1 MIQSSLYRALNKG
14 FDYQILACK
23 DFKESELA
31 KEVISYFKP
40 NTKAILFPEFRA
52 KKNDDL
58 RSFFEEFLQLLGG
71 LREFY
76 QALENKQEAIII
88 APISALLHPL
98 PKKELL
104 ESFKITLLEKY
115 NLKDLKDK
123 LFYYGYEI
131 LDLVEVEGEASF
143 RGDIVDIYAPNSK
156 AYRLSFFDTEC
167 ESIKEFDPTTQMSL
181 KEDLLEIEIPPT
193 LFSLDEPSYKDLK
206 TKVEQSPLNSFSKD
220 LTSFGLWF
228 LGEKANDLLHA
239 YKSVIS
245 PKALEEIQELA
256 SLNEL
261 DCERFKSL
269 KVLENAQGYEDL
281 EIHAHALEGFIALH
295 SNHKITLLAPNKTI
309 LDNVLGTIKKS
320 NMDNVL
326 GTIEKSNMECVIAP
340 FVLNFKTPDGIFI
353 SLNSFERKKKR
364 QKSKLALN
372 ELNPGEW
379 VVHDDY
385 GVGVFSQLV
394 QHSVLGSKRDFL
406 EIAYLGEDK
415 LLLPVENLHLIARY
429 VAQSDS
435 VPVKDRLGK
444 GSFLK
449 LKAKVRTKLLEI
461 AGKIIELAAERNL
474 ILGKKMDTH
483 LAELEVFKS
492 HAGFEYTSD
501 QEKAIAE
508 ISKDLSSKRVMDRLL
523 SGDVGFGK
531 TEVAMHAIF
540 CAFLNG
546 FQSVLVVPTTLL
558 AHQHFETLRARFENF
573 GVKVARLDRYASE
586 KNKLLKAVELGLI
599 DVLVGTHAI
608 LGAKFKNLGLVVVD
622 EEHKFGVKQKEALK
636 ELSKSVHFLSMSATP
651 IPRTLNMALSQIK
664 SISSLKT
671 PPTDRKPSRTFLKEK
686 NDELLK
692 EIIYRELRRNGQI
705 FYIHNHI
712 ASISKV
718 KTKLENLIP
727 KLKIAIL
734 HSQINANKSEEIMLE
749 FAKGNYQVLLCT
761 SIVESGIHLPNANTI
776 IIDNAQNFGLADLHQ
791 LRGRV
796 GRGKKEG
803 FCYFLIEDQKS
814 LNEQALKRL
823 LALEK
828 NSYLGSGE
836 SIAYHDLE
844 IRGGGNLLGQDQSG
858 HIKNIGY
865 ALYTR
870 MLEDAIYELS
880 GGKKRLEKS
889 VEIQLGVSAFLNPEL
904 IASDSLRLDLYRRL
918 SLCENVDEVGQIH
931 EEIED
936 RFGKIDDLSAQFL
949 QIITLKILANQLG
962 ILKLSNFN
970 QNITLTYSDEK
981 KESLKAPSKDDN
993 DILETLLKHLRAQIS
1008 LKQR

>member
-58 RSFFEEFLQLLGG
+58 RSFFEEFLQLLGA

-76 QALENKQEAIII
+76 QALENKQEVIII

-104 ESFKITLLEKY
+104 ESFKITLLGKY

-167 ESIKEFDPTTQMSL
+167 ESIKELDPTTQMSL

-193 LFSLDEPSYKDLK
+193 LFSLDESSYKDLK

-228 LGEKANDLLHA
+228 LGEKAQDLLSV

-261 DCERFKSL
+261 DCERFKFL

-309 LDNVLGTIKKS
+309 LDNVLGTI
-320 NMDNVL
+320 
-326 GTIEKSNMECVIAP
+326 EKSSMECVIAP

-435 VPVKDRLGK
+435 VPAKDRLGK

-474 ILGKKMDTH
+474 ILGKKMDVH

-508 ISKDLSSKRVMDRLL
+508 ISRDLSSKRVMDRLL

-546 FQSVLVVPTTLL
+546 FQSALVVPTTLL

-586 KNKLLKAVELGLI
+586 KNKLLKAVELGLV

-664 SISSLKT
+664 GISSLKT

-734 HSQINANKSEEIMLE
+734 HSQINANESEEIMLE

-936 RFGKIDDLSAQFL
+936 RFGKMDDLSAQFL

-970 QNITLTYSDEK
+970 QNITLTYNNEH

-1008 LKQR
+1008 LKRR

>member
-1 MIQSSLYRALNKG
+1 MIQSSLYGALNKG

-40 NTKAILFPEFRA
+40 NIKAILFPEFRA

-156 AYRLSFFDTEC
+156 AYRLSFFDMEC

-256 SLNEL
+256 SLNEV
-261 DCERFKSL
+261 DGERFKSL

-295 SNHKITLLAPNKTI
+295 SNRKITLLAPNKTI
-309 LDNVLGTIKKS
+309 LDNAISVL
-320 NMDNVL
+320 
-326 GTIEKSNMECVIAP
+326 EKSHIECVIAP

-372 ELNPGEW
+372 ELNAGEW

-435 VPVKDRLGK
+435 VPTKDRLGK

-449 LKAKVRTKLLEI
+449 LKAKVKNKLLEI

-483 LAELEVFKS
+483 LAELEIFKS

-546 FQSVLVVPTTLL
+546 FQSALVVPTTLL
-558 AHQHFETLRARFENF
+558 AHQHFETLRVRFENF

-636 ELSKSVHFLSMSATP
+636 KLSKSVHFLSMSATP

-664 SISSLKT
+664 GISSLKI

-692 EIIYRELRRNGQI
+692 EIIHRELRRNGQI

-718 KTKLENLIP
+718 KTKLEDLIP

-734 HSQINANKSEEIMLE
+734 HSQISAHESEETMLE

-889 VEIQLGVSAFLNPEL
+889 VEIQLSVSAFLNPEL
-904 IASDSLRLDLYRRL
+904 IGSDSLRLDLYRRL
-918 SLCENVDEVGQIH
+918 SLCENTDEVGQIH

-962 ILKLSNFN
+962 IIKLSNFS
-970 QNITLTYSDEK
+970 QNITITYSDEK

-1008 LKQR
+1008 LKRH

>member
-31 KEVISYFKP
+31 KEVISYFRP

-76 QALENKQEAIII
+76 QALENNQEVIII

-115 NLKDLKDK
+115 SLKDLKDK

-228 LGEKANDLLHA
+228 LGEKAQDLLSV

-245 PKALEEIQELA
+245 PRALEEIQELA

-261 DCERFKSL
+261 DYERFKFL

-295 SNHKITLLAPNKTI
+295 SNRKIMLLAPNKTI
-309 LDNVLGTIKKS
+309 LDNVLGA
-320 NMDNVL
+320 
-326 GTIEKSNMECVIAP
+326 IEKSSMECVIAP

-435 VPVKDRLGK
+435 VPAKDRLGK

-461 AGKIIELAAERNL
+461 ASKIIELAAERNL
-474 ILGKKMDTH
+474 ILGKKMDVH

-508 ISKDLSSKRVMDRLL
+508 ISRDLSSHRVMDRLL

-546 FQSVLVVPTTLL
+546 FQSALVVPTTLL

-586 KNKLLKAVELGLI
+586 KNKLLKAVGLGLI

-664 SISSLKT
+664 GISSLKT

-718 KTKLENLIP
+718 KTKLEDLIP

-734 HSQINANKSEEIMLE
+734 HSQINANESEEIMLE

-962 ILKLSNFN
+962 IIKLSNFN
-970 QNITLTYSDEK
+970 QNITITYSDEK

-1008 LKQR
+1008 LKRR

>member
-23 DFKESELA
+23 DFKESKLA
-31 KEVISYFKP
+31 KEVINYFKP
-40 NTKAILFPEFRA
+40 NTKAVLFPEFRA

-76 QALENKQEAIII
+76 QALENKQEVIII
-88 APISALLHPL
+88 APISTLLHPL

-143 RGDIVDIYAPNSK
+143 RGDIVDIYIPNSK

-167 ESIKEFDPTTQMSL
+167 ESIKELDPTTQMSL

-261 DCERFKSL
+261 DCERFKFL

-309 LDNVLGTIKKS
+309 LDNVLGTI
-320 NMDNVL
+320 
-326 GTIEKSNMECVIAP
+326 EKSSMECVIAP

-435 VPVKDRLGK
+435 VPIKDRLGK

-449 LKAKVRTKLLEI
+449 LKAKVKTKLLEI

-474 ILGKKMDTH
+474 ILGKKMDVH

-508 ISKDLSSKRVMDRLL
+508 ISRDLSSHRVMDRLL

-546 FQSVLVVPTTLL
+546 FQSALVVPTTLL

-586 KNKLLKAVELGLI
+586 KNKLLKAVELGLV

-664 SISSLKT
+664 GISSLKT

-734 HSQINANKSEEIMLE
+734 HSQINAYESEEIMLE

-836 SIAYHDLE
+836 SVAYHDLE

-962 ILKLSNFN
+962 IIKLSNFN
-970 QNITLTYSDEK
+970 QNITITYSDEK

-1008 LKQR
+1008 LKRR

>member
-23 DFKESELA
+23 DFKESKLA

-40 NTKAILFPEFRA
+40 NIKAVLFPEFRA

-76 QALENKQEAIII
+76 QALENKQETIII

-143 RGDIVDIYAPNSK
+143 RGDIVDIYIPNSK

-167 ESIKEFDPTTQMSL
+167 ESIKELDPTTQMSL

-245 PKALEEIQELA
+245 PRALEEIQELA

-261 DCERFKSL
+261 DYERFKSL

-309 LDNVLGTIKKS
+309 LDNAISVLERS
-320 NMDNVL
+320 N
-326 GTIEKSNMECVIAP
+326 IECVIAP

-353 SLNSFERKKKR
+353 SLNSFKRKKKR

-372 ELNPGEW
+372 ELNAGEW

-435 VPVKDRLGK
+435 VPIKDRLGK

-474 ILGKKMDTH
+474 ILGKKMDVH

-508 ISKDLSSKRVMDRLL
+508 ISRDLSSHRVMDRLL

-546 FQSVLVVPTTLL
+546 FQSALVVPTTLL

-586 KNKLLKAVELGLI
+586 KNKLLKAVELGLV
-599 DVLVGTHAI
+599 DVLIGTHAI

-664 SISSLKT
+664 GISSLKT

-692 EIIYRELRRNGQI
+692 EIIHRELRRNGQI

-712 ASISKV
+712 ASILKV

-734 HSQINANKSEEIMLE
+734 HSQINAYESEEIMLE

-962 ILKLSNFN
+962 IIKLSNFN
-970 QNITLTYSDEK
+970 QNITITYSDEK

-1008 LKQR
+1008 LKRR

>member
-40 NTKAILFPEFRA
+40 NIKAVLFPEFRV

-58 RSFFEEFLQLLGG
+58 RSFFEEFLQLLGA

-76 QALENKQEAIII
+76 QALENKQEVIII

-167 ESIKEFDPTTQMSL
+167 ESIKELDPATQMSL

-269 KVLENAQGYEDL
+269 KVLENPQGYEDL

-295 SNHKITLLAPNKTI
+295 SHHKITLLAPNKTI
-309 LDNVLGTIKKS
+309 LDNAISTLERS
-320 NMDNVL
+320 N
-326 GTIEKSNMECVIAP
+326 IECVIAP

-435 VPVKDRLGK
+435 VPAKDRLGK

-474 ILGKKMDTH
+474 ILGKKMDVH

-664 SISSLKT
+664 GISSLKN

-692 EIIYRELRRNGQI
+692 EIIHRELRRNGQI

-718 KTKLENLIP
+718 KTKLEGLIP

-734 HSQINANKSEEIMLE
+734 HSQINANESEEIMLE

-865 ALYTR
+865 ALYTH

-918 SLCENVDEVGQIH
+918 SLCENTDEVGQIH

-962 ILKLSNFN
+962 IIKLSNFN
-970 QNITLTYSDEK
+970 QNITITYSDEK

-1008 LKQR
+1008 LKRR

>member
-40 NTKAILFPEFRA
+40 NIKAVLFPEFRA

-76 QALENKQEAIII
+76 QALENKQETIII

-143 RGDIVDIYAPNSK
+143 RGDIVDIYVPNSK

-167 ESIKEFDPTTQMSL
+167 ESIKELDPTTQMSL

-206 TKVEQSPLNSFSKD
+206 TKVEQSPFNSFSKD

-228 LGEKANDLLHA
+228 LEEKANDLLHA

-261 DCERFKSL
+261 DCERFKLL
-269 KVLENAQGYEDL
+269 KVLENPQGYEDL

-309 LDNVLGTIKKS
+309 LDNAISAL
-320 NMDNVL
+320 
-326 GTIEKSNMECVIAP
+326 EKSSMECVIAP

-435 VPVKDRLGK
+435 VPIKDRLGK

-474 ILGKKMDTH
+474 ILGKKMDVH

-508 ISKDLSSKRVMDRLL
+508 ISRDLSSKRVMDRLL

-540 CAFLNG
+540 CTFLNG
-546 FQSVLVVPTTLL
+546 FQSALVVPTTLL

-608 LGAKFKNLGLVVVD
+608 LGTKFKNLGLVVVD

-664 SISSLKT
+664 GISSLKT

-692 EIIYRELRRNGQI
+692 EIIHRELRRNGQI

-734 HSQINANKSEEIMLE
+734 HSQINAYESEEIMLE

-962 ILKLSNFN
+962 IIKLSNFN
-970 QNITLTYSDEK
+970 QNITITYGGEK

-1008 LKQR
+1008 LKRH

>member
-40 NTKAILFPEFRA
+40 NIKAVLFPEFRA

-58 RSFFEEFLQLLGG
+58 RSFFEEFLQLLGA

-76 QALENKQEAIII
+76 QALENKQEVIII

-193 LFSLDEPSYKDLK
+193 LFSLDESSYKDLK

-245 PKALEEIQELA
+245 PRALEEIQELA

-261 DCERFKSL
+261 DCERFKFL

-295 SNHKITLLAPNKTI
+295 SHHKITLLAPNKTI
-309 LDNVLGTIKKS
+309 LDNAISAL
-320 NMDNVL
+320 
-326 GTIEKSNMECVIAP
+326 EKSNIECVIAP

-364 QKSKLALN
+364 QKSRLALN

-435 VPVKDRLGK
+435 VPAKDRLGK

-461 AGKIIELAAERNL
+461 ASKIIELAAERNL
-474 ILGKKMDTH
+474 ILGKKMDVH

-523 SGDVGFGK
+523 NGDVGFGK

-546 FQSVLVVPTTLL
+546 FQSALVVPTTLL

-586 KNKLLKAVELGLI
+586 KNKLLKAVELGQVDALI
-599 DVLVGTHAI
+599 GTHAI
-608 LGAKFKNLGLVVVD
+608 LGTKFKNLGLVVVD

-664 SISSLKT
+664 GISSLKT

-718 KTKLENLIP
+718 KTKLEELIP

-734 HSQINANKSEEIMLE
+734 HSQINANESEEIMLE
-749 FAKGNYQVLLCT
+749 FAKGSYQVLLCT

-836 SIAYHDLE
+836 SVAYHDLE

-918 SLCENVDEVGQIH
+918 SLCEDVDEVGQIH

-962 ILKLSNFN
+962 IIKLSNFN
-970 QNITLTYSDEK
+970 QNITITYSDEK

-1008 LKQR
+1008 LKRR

>member
-23 DFKESELA
+23 DFKESKLA

-40 NTKAILFPEFRA
+40 NIKAILFPEFRA

-76 QALENKQEAIII
+76 QALENKQEVIII

-143 RGDIVDIYAPNSK
+143 RGDIVDIYVPNSK

-228 LGEKANDLLHA
+228 LGEKAQDLLSV

-245 PKALEEIQELA
+245 PRALEEIQELA

-261 DCERFKSL
+261 DDERFKFL
-269 KVLENAQGYEDL
+269 KVLENVQGYKDL

-309 LDNVLGTIKKS
+309 LDNVLGTI
-320 NMDNVL
+320 
-326 GTIEKSNMECVIAP
+326 EKSSMECVIAP

-372 ELNPGEW
+372 ELNAGEW

-449 LKAKVRTKLLEI
+449 LKAKVRAKLLEI

-474 ILGKKMDTH
+474 ILGKKMDVH

-492 HAGFEYTSD
+492 HAGFEYTND

-508 ISKDLSSKRVMDRLL
+508 ISRDLSSHRVMDRLL

-546 FQSVLVVPTTLL
+546 FQSALVVPTTLL

-573 GVKVARLDRYASE
+573 GVKVARLDRYVSE
-586 KNKLLKAVELGLI
+586 KNKLLKAVELGQVDALI
-599 DVLVGTHAI
+599 GTHAI

-664 SISSLKT
+664 GISSLKT
-671 PPTDRKPSRTFLKEK
+671 PPTDRKPGRTFLKEK

-692 EIIYRELRRNGQI
+692 EIIHRELRRNGQI

-718 KTKLENLIP
+718 KTKLEELIP

-734 HSQINANKSEEIMLE
+734 HSQINANESEEIMLE

-962 ILKLSNFN
+962 IIKLSNFN
-970 QNITLTYSDEK
+970 QNITLTYNDEH

-1008 LKQR
+1008 LKRR

>member
-23 DFKESELA
+23 DFKESKLA

-40 NTKAILFPEFRA
+40 HIKAVLFPEFRA

-167 ESIKEFDPTTQMSL
+167 ESIKELDPTTQMSL

-193 LFSLDEPSYKDLK
+193 LFSLDESSYKDLK

-228 LGEKANDLLHA
+228 LGEKANDLLHS
-239 YKSVIS
+239 YKSIIS
-245 PKALEEIQELA
+245 PRALEEIQELA

-261 DCERFKSL
+261 DGERFKFL

-309 LDNVLGTIKKS
+309 LDNVLGTI
-320 NMDNVL
+320 
-326 GTIEKSNMECVIAP
+326 EKSSMECVIAP

-372 ELNPGEW
+372 ELNAGEW

-474 ILGKKMDTH
+474 ILGKKMDVH

-546 FQSVLVVPTTLL
+546 FQSALVVPTTLL

-573 GVKVARLDRYASE
+573 GVRVARLDRYASE
-586 KNKLLKAVELGLI
+586 KNKLLKAVELGLV

-651 IPRTLNMALSQIK
+651 VPRTLNMALSQIK
-664 SISSLKT
+664 GISSLKI

-692 EIIYRELRRNGQI
+692 EIIHRELRRNGQI

-734 HSQINANKSEEIMLE
+734 HSQINANESEEIMLE

-918 SLCENVDEVGQIH
+918 SLCENTDEVGQIH

-962 ILKLSNFN
+962 IIKLSNFN
-970 QNITLTYSDEK
+970 QNITITYSDEK

-1008 LKQR
+1008 LKRR

>member
-23 DFKESELA
+23 DFKESKLA

-76 QALENKQEAIII
+76 QALENKQETIII

-167 ESIKEFDPTTQMSL
+167 ESIKELDPTTQMSL

-193 LFSLDEPSYKDLK
+193 LFSLDESSYKDLK

-256 SLNEL
+256 NLNEL
-261 DCERFKSL
+261 DYERFKLL

-309 LDNVLGTIKKS
+309 LDNAISALERS
-320 NMDNVL
+320 N
-326 GTIEKSNMECVIAP
+326 IECVIAP

-435 VPVKDRLGK
+435 VPAKDRLGK

-461 AGKIIELAAERNL
+461 ASKIIELAAERNL
-474 ILGKKMDTH
+474 ILGKKMDVH

-508 ISKDLSSKRVMDRLL
+508 ISKDLSSHRVMDRLL

-546 FQSVLVVPTTLL
+546 FQSALVVPTTLL

-586 KNKLLKAVELGLI
+586 KNKLLKAVELGLV

-664 SISSLKT
+664 GISSLKT

-692 EIIYRELRRNGQI
+692 EIIHRELRRNGQI

-734 HSQINANKSEEIMLE
+734 HSQINANESEEIMLE

-918 SLCENVDEVGQIH
+918 SLCENTDEVGQIH

-962 ILKLSNFN
+962 IIKLSNFN
-970 QNITLTYSDEK
+970 QNITITYGDEK

-1008 LKQR
+1008 LKRR

>member
-23 DFKESELA
+23 DFKESKLA
-31 KEVISYFKP
+31 KEVINYFKP
-40 NTKAILFPEFRA
+40 NIKAVLFPEFRA

-76 QALENKQEAIII
+76 QALENKQETIII
-88 APISALLHPL
+88 APISTLLHPL

-167 ESIKEFDPTTQMSL
+167 ESIKELDPTTQMSL

-228 LGEKANDLLHA
+228 LGEKAQDLLSV

-245 PKALEEIQELA
+245 PRALEEIQELA

-261 DCERFKSL
+261 DCERFKFL

-309 LDNVLGTIKKS
+309 LDNVLGTI
-320 NMDNVL
+320 
-326 GTIEKSNMECVIAP
+326 EKSSMECVIAP
-340 FVLNFKTPDGIFI
+340 FVLNFKTPNGIFI

-372 ELNPGEW
+372 ELNAGEW

-429 VAQSDS
+429 VVQSDS

-508 ISKDLSSKRVMDRLL
+508 ISKDLNSKRVMDRLL

-546 FQSVLVVPTTLL
+546 FQSALVVPTTLL

-586 KNKLLKAVELGLI
+586 KNKLLKAVELGQV

-664 SISSLKT
+664 GISSLKT

-734 HSQINANKSEEIMLE
+734 HSQINANESEEIMLE

-918 SLCENVDEVGQIH
+918 SLCENTDEVGQIH

-962 ILKLSNFN
+962 IIKLSNFN
-970 QNITLTYSDEK
+970 QNITITYGDEK

-1008 LKQR
+1008 LKRR

>member
-1 MIQSSLYRALNKG
+1 MIQSSLYKALNKG

-23 DFKESELA
+23 DFKESQLA

-40 NTKAILFPEFRA
+40 NIKAVLFPEFRA

-131 LDLVEVEGEASF
+131 LELVEMEGEASF

-193 LFSLDEPSYKDLK
+193 LFSLNEPSYKDLK

-239 YKSVIS
+239 YKSIIS

-261 DCERFKSL
+261 DGERFKFL
-269 KVLENAQGYEDL
+269 KVLENPQGYEDL
-281 EIHAHALEGFIALH
+281 EIHEIHAHALESFIALH

-309 LDNVLGTIKKS
+309 LDNAISAL
-320 NMDNVL
+320 
-326 GTIEKSNMECVIAP
+326 EKSNIECVIAP
-340 FVLNFKTPDGIFI
+340 FVLNFKTPNGIFI

-372 ELNPGEW
+372 ELNAGEW

-449 LKAKVRTKLLEI
+449 LKAKVRAKLLEI

-474 ILGKKMDTH
+474 ILGKKMDTR
-483 LAELEVFKS
+483 LAELEIFKS

-508 ISKDLSSKRVMDRLL
+508 ISKDLSSHRVMDRLL

-546 FQSVLVVPTTLL
+546 FQSALVVPTTLL

-586 KNKLLKAVELGLI
+586 KNKLLKAVESGLV

-664 SISSLKT
+664 GISSLKT

-692 EIIYRELRRNGQI
+692 EIIHRELRRNGQI

-718 KTKLENLIP
+718 KTKLEDLIP

-734 HSQINANKSEEIMLE
+734 HSQINANESEEIMLE
-749 FAKGNYQVLLCT
+749 FAKGSYQVLLCT

-803 FCYFLIEDQKS
+803 FCYFLIEDQKN

-889 VEIQLGVSAFLNPEL
+889 VEIQLSVSAFLNPEL

-936 RFGKIDDLSAQFL
+936 RFGKIDDLSTQFL

-962 ILKLSNFN
+962 IIKLSNFN
-970 QNITLTYSDEK
+970 QNIAITYSDEK

-1008 LKQR
+1008 LKRR

>member
-23 DFKESELA
+23 DFKESKLA

-40 NTKAILFPEFRA
+40 NIKAVLFPEFRA

-76 QALENKQEAIII
+76 QALENKQETIII

-167 ESIKEFDPTTQMSL
+167 ESIKELDPTTQMSL

-228 LGEKANDLLHA
+228 LGEKAQDLLSV

-245 PKALEEIQELA
+245 PRALEEIQELA

-309 LDNVLGTIKKS
+309 LDNVLGTI
-320 NMDNVL
+320 
-326 GTIEKSNMECVIAP
+326 EKSSMECVIAP

-435 VPVKDRLGK
+435 VPAKDRLGK

-546 FQSVLVVPTTLL
+546 FQSTLVVPTTLL

-586 KNKLLKAVELGLI
+586 KNKLLKAVELGLV

-664 SISSLKT
+664 GISSLKT

-692 EIIYRELRRNGQI
+692 EIIHRELRRNGQI

-718 KTKLENLIP
+718 KTKLEDLIP

-734 HSQINANKSEEIMLE
+734 HSQINANESEEIMLE

-918 SLCENVDEVGQIH
+918 SLCENTDEVGQIH

-962 ILKLSNFN
+962 IIKLSNFN
-970 QNITLTYSDEK
+970 QNITITYGDEK

-1008 LKQR
+1008 LKRR

>member
-40 NTKAILFPEFRA
+40 NIKAILFPEFRA

-193 LFSLDEPSYKDLK
+193 LFSLNEQSYKDLK
-206 TKVEQSPLNSFSKD
+206 TKVEQSPLSSFSKD

-245 PKALEEIQELA
+245 PKALEEIQELT

-261 DCERFKSL
+261 DGERFKFL
-269 KVLENAQGYEDL
+269 KVLENPQGYEDL
-281 EIHAHALEGFIALH
+281 EIHAHALESFIALH
-295 SNHKITLLAPNKTI
+295 SNRKITLLAPNKTI
-309 LDNVLGTIKKS
+309 LDNAIS
-320 NMDNVL
+320 A
-326 GTIEKSNMECVIAP
+326 EKSHIECVIAP

-372 ELNPGEW
+372 ELNAGEW

-406 EIAYLGEDK
+406 EIAYWGEDK

-435 VPVKDRLGK
+435 VPTKDRLGK
-444 GSFLK
+444 GNFLK
-449 LKAKVRTKLLEI
+449 LKAKVKTKLLEI

-483 LAELEVFKS
+483 LAELEIFKS

-546 FQSVLVVPTTLL
+546 FQSALVVPTTLL

-599 DVLVGTHAI
+599 DVLIGTHAI
-608 LGAKFKNLGLVVVD
+608 FCAKFKNLGLVVVD

-664 SISSLKT
+664 GISSLKI

-692 EIIYRELRRNGQI
+692 EIIHRELRRNGQI

-718 KTKLENLIP
+718 KTKLEDLIP

-734 HSQINANKSEEIMLE
+734 HSQINANESEEIMLE

-889 VEIQLGVSAFLNPEL
+889 VEIQLSVSAFLNPEL

-918 SLCENVDEVGQIH
+918 SLCENIDEVGQIH

-962 ILKLSNFN
+962 IIKLSNFN
-970 QNITLTYSDEK
+970 QNITITYNDEK

-993 DILETLLKHLRAQIS
+993 DILGTLLKHLRAQIS
-1008 LKQR
+1008 LKRH

>member
-23 DFKESELA
+23 DFKESKLA

-40 NTKAILFPEFRA
+40 NIKAILFPEFRA

-143 RGDIVDIYAPNSK
+143 RGDIVDIYIPNSK
-156 AYRLSFFDTEC
+156 AYRLSFFDAEC
-167 ESIKEFDPTTQMSL
+167 ESIKELDPATQMSL

-228 LGEKANDLLHA
+228 LGEKAQDLLSV

-261 DCERFKSL
+261 DDERFKFL
-269 KVLENAQGYEDL
+269 KILENAQGYEDL
-281 EIHAHALEGFIALH
+281 EIHAHALEGFITLH
-295 SNHKITLLAPNKTI
+295 SNYKITLLAPNKTI
-309 LDNVLGTIKKS
+309 LDNAISALDAG
-320 NMDNVL
+320 
-326 GTIEKSNMECVIAP
+326 NMECVIAP
-340 FVLNFKTPDGIFI
+340 FVLNFKTPDRIFI

-372 ELNPGEW
+372 ELNAGEW

-385 GVGVFSQLV
+385 GVGVFSQLI

-449 LKAKVRTKLLEI
+449 LKAKVRAKLLEI

-474 ILGKKMDTH
+474 ILGKKMDVH

-508 ISKDLSSKRVMDRLL
+508 ISRDLSSHRVMDRLL

-546 FQSVLVVPTTLL
+546 FQSALVVPTTLL
-558 AHQHFETLRARFENF
+558 AHQHFETLKARFENF
-573 GVKVARLDRYASE
+573 GVKVARLDRYIKTSE
-586 KNKLLKAVELGLI
+586 KSKLLKAVELGQVDALI
-599 DVLVGTHAI
+599 GTHAI
-608 LGAKFKNLGLVVVD
+608 LGAKFKNLGLMVVD

-664 SISSLKT
+664 GISSLKT

-692 EIIYRELRRNGQI
+692 EIIHRELRRNGQI

-734 HSQINANKSEEIMLE
+734 HSQINAHESEEIMLE

-918 SLCENVDEVGQIH
+918 SLCEDVDEVGQIH

-936 RFGKIDDLSAQFL
+936 RFGKMDDLSAQFL

-962 ILKLSNFN
+962 IIKLSNFN
-970 QNITLTYSDEK
+970 QNITLTYNDEH

-1008 LKQR
+1008 LKRR

>member
-1 MIQSSLYRALNKG
+1 MIQSSLYKALNKG

-23 DFKESELA
+23 DFKESQLA

-40 NTKAILFPEFRA
+40 NIKAVLFPEFRA

-131 LDLVEVEGEASF
+131 LELVEMEGEASF

-239 YKSVIS
+239 YKSIIS

-261 DCERFKSL
+261 DSERFKFL
-269 KVLENAQGYEDL
+269 KVLENPQGYEDL
-281 EIHAHALEGFIALH
+281 EIHAHALESFIALH

-309 LDNVLGTIKKS
+309 LDNAISAL
-320 NMDNVL
+320 
-326 GTIEKSNMECVIAP
+326 EKSSIECVIAP

-372 ELNPGEW
+372 ELNAGEW

-461 AGKIIELAAERNL
+461 ASKIIELAAERNL
-474 ILGKKMDTH
+474 ILGKKMDTR
-483 LAELEVFKS
+483 LAELEIFKS

-508 ISKDLSSKRVMDRLL
+508 ISKDLSSHRVMDRLL
-523 SGDVGFGK
+523 SADVGFGK

-546 FQSVLVVPTTLL
+546 FQSALVVPTTLL

-586 KNKLLKAVELGLI
+586 KNKLLKAVESGLV

-664 SISSLKT
+664 GISSLKT

-692 EIIYRELRRNGQI
+692 EIIHRELRRNGQI

-718 KTKLENLIP
+718 KTKLEDLIP

-734 HSQINANKSEEIMLE
+734 HSQINASESEEIMLE
-749 FAKGNYQVLLCT
+749 FAKGSYQVLLCT

-796 GRGKKEG
+796 GRGQKEG
-803 FCYFLIEDQKS
+803 FCYFLIEDQKN

-889 VEIQLGVSAFLNPEL
+889 VEIQLSVSAFLNPEL

-936 RFGKIDDLSAQFL
+936 RFGKIDDLSTQFL

-962 ILKLSNFN
+962 IIKLSNFN
-970 QNITLTYSDEK
+970 QNITITYSDEK

-993 DILETLLKHLRAQIS
+993 DILETLLKHLHAQIS
-1008 LKQR
+1008 LKRR

>member
-1 MIQSSLYRALNKG
+1 MIQSSLYGALNKG

-131 LDLVEVEGEASF
+131 LELVEVEGEASF

-156 AYRLSFFDTEC
+156 AYRLSFFDMEC

-193 LFSLDEPSYKDLK
+193 LFSLNEQSYKDLK

-261 DCERFKSL
+261 DGERFKFL

-281 EIHAHALEGFIALH
+281 EIHAHALESFIALH
-295 SNHKITLLAPNKTI
+295 SNRKITLLAPNKTI
-309 LDNVLGTIKKS
+309 LDNAISVL
-320 NMDNVL
+320 
-326 GTIEKSNMECVIAP
+326 EKSHIECVIAP

-372 ELNPGEW
+372 ELNAGEW

-406 EIAYLGEDK
+406 EIAYWGEDK

-435 VPVKDRLGK
+435 VPTKDRLGK

-449 LKAKVRTKLLEI
+449 LKAKVKAKLLEI
-461 AGKIIELAAERNL
+461 ASKIIELAAERNL

-546 FQSVLVVPTTLL
+546 FQSALVVPTTLL

-573 GVKVARLDRYASE
+573 GVKVACLDRYASE
-586 KNKLLKAVELGLI
+586 KNKLLKAVELGLV

-608 LGAKFKNLGLVVVD
+608 FCAKFKNLGLVVVD

-664 SISSLKT
+664 GISSLKI

-692 EIIYRELRRNGQI
+692 EIIHRELRRNGQI

-718 KTKLENLIP
+718 KTKLEDLIP

-734 HSQINANKSEEIMLE
+734 HSQINAHESEEIMLE

-776 IIDNAQNFGLADLHQ
+776 VIDNAQNFGLADLHQ

-889 VEIQLGVSAFLNPEL
+889 VEIQLSVSAFLNPEL

-918 SLCENVDEVGQIH
+918 SLCENIDEVGQIH

-936 RFGKIDDLSAQFL
+936 RFGKIDDLSTQFL

-962 ILKLSNFN
+962 IIKLSNFN
-970 QNITLTYSDEK
+970 QNITITYSDEK

-993 DILETLLKHLRAQIS
+993 DILETLLKHLHAQIS
-1008 LKQR
+1008 LKRH

>member
-1 MIQSSLYRALNKG
+1 MIQSSLYRALNEG
-14 FDYQILACK
+14 FDCQILACK
-23 DFKESELA
+23 DFKESKLA
-31 KEVISYFKP
+31 KEVMSYFKP
-40 NTKAILFPEFRA
+40 NTKAVLFPEFRA

-58 RSFFEEFLQLLGG
+58 RSFFEEFLQLLGA

-143 RGDIVDIYAPNSK
+143 RGDIVDIYIPNSK
-156 AYRLSFFDTEC
+156 AYRLSFFDAEC
-167 ESIKEFDPTTQMSL
+167 ESIKELDPATQMSL
-181 KEDLLEIEIPPT
+181 KEELLEIEIPPT

-261 DCERFKSL
+261 DGERFKSL

-281 EIHAHALEGFIALH
+281 EIHVHALEGFIALH

-309 LDNVLGTIKKS
+309 LDNAIS
-320 NMDNVL
+320 A
-326 GTIEKSNMECVIAP
+326 IEKSSMECVIAP

-435 VPVKDRLGK
+435 VPAKDRLGK

-461 AGKIIELAAERNL
+461 ASKIIELAAERNL

-492 HAGFEYTSD
+492 HAGFEYTND

-508 ISKDLSSKRVMDRLL
+508 ISRDLSSHRVMDRLL

-546 FQSVLVVPTTLL
+546 FQSALVVPTTLL
-558 AHQHFETLRARFENF
+558 AHQHFETLRARFKNF
-573 GVKVARLDRYASE
+573 GVKVARLDRYIKTSE
-586 KNKLLKAVELGLI
+586 KNKLLKAVELGQIDALI
-599 DVLVGTHAI
+599 GTHAI
-608 LGAKFKNLGLVVVD
+608 LGAKFKNLGLMVVD

-664 SISSLKT
+664 GISSLKT

-718 KTKLENLIP
+718 KTKLEELIP

-734 HSQINANKSEEIMLE
+734 HSQINANESEEIMLE

-962 ILKLSNFN
+962 IIKLSNFN
-970 QNITLTYSDEK
+970 QNITITYSDEH

-1008 LKQR
+1008 LKRR

>member
-40 NTKAILFPEFRA
+40 NAKAILFPEFRA

-167 ESIKEFDPTTQMSL
+167 ESIKEFDPITQMSL

-193 LFSLDEPSYKDLK
+193 LFSLDESSYKDLK

-245 PKALEEIQELA
+245 PRALEEIQELA

-261 DCERFKSL
+261 DGERFKFL
-269 KVLENAQGYEDL
+269 KVLETPQGYEDL

-309 LDNVLGTIKKS
+309 LDNAISALERS
-320 NMDNVL
+320 N
-326 GTIEKSNMECVIAP
+326 IECVIAP

-435 VPVKDRLGK
+435 VPAKDRLGK

-474 ILGKKMDTH
+474 ILGKKMDVH

-546 FQSVLVVPTTLL
+546 FQSALVVPTTLL

-586 KNKLLKAVELGLI
+586 KNKLLKAVELGQV

-664 SISSLKT
+664 GISSLKT

-692 EIIYRELRRNGQI
+692 EIIHRELRRNGQI

-734 HSQINANKSEEIMLE
+734 HSQINANESEEIMLE

-918 SLCENVDEVGQIH
+918 SLCENTDEVGQIH

-936 RFGKIDDLSAQFL
+936 RFGKMDDLSAQLL

-962 ILKLSNFN
+962 IIKLSNFN
-970 QNITLTYSDEK
+970 QNITLTYSDEH

-1008 LKQR
+1008 LKRH

>member
-1 MIQSSLYRALNKG
+1 MIQSSLYKALNEG
-14 FDYQILACK
+14 FNYQILACK
-23 DFKESELA
+23 DFKESKLA
-31 KEVISYFKP
+31 KEVISYFTP
-40 NTKAILFPEFRA
+40 NIKAVLFPEFRA

-58 RSFFEEFLQLLGG
+58 RSFFEEFLQLLGA

-76 QALENKQEAIII
+76 QALENKQEVIII

-143 RGDIVDIYAPNSK
+143 RGDIVDIYIPNSK

-167 ESIKEFDPTTQMSL
+167 ESIKELDPTTQMSL
-181 KEDLLEIEIPPT
+181 KEDLLEIEISPT

-228 LGEKANDLLHA
+228 LGEKANDLLHT
-239 YKSVIS
+239 YKSIIS

-261 DCERFKSL
+261 DDERFKFL

-309 LDNVLGTIKKS
+309 LDNAISAL
-320 NMDNVL
+320 
-326 GTIEKSNMECVIAP
+326 EKSNMECVIAP
-340 FVLNFKTPDGIFI
+340 FVLNFKTPDRIFI

-372 ELNPGEW
+372 ELNAGEW

-385 GVGVFSQLV
+385 GVGVFSQLI

-508 ISKDLSSKRVMDRLL
+508 ISRDLSSHRVMDRLL

-546 FQSVLVVPTTLL
+546 FQSALVVPTTLL
-558 AHQHFETLRARFENF
+558 AHQHFETLRARFEKF
-573 GVKVARLDRYASE
+573 GVKVARLDRYIKTSE
-586 KNKLLKAVELGLI
+586 KSKLLKAVELGLVDALI
-599 DVLVGTHAI
+599 GTHAI
-608 LGAKFKNLGLVVVD
+608 LGAKFKNLGLMVVD

-664 SISSLKT
+664 GISSLKT

-692 EIIYRELRRNGQI
+692 EIIHRELRRNGQI

-718 KTKLENLIP
+718 KTKLEELIP

-734 HSQINANKSEEIMLE
+734 HSQINANESEEVMLE

-936 RFGKIDDLSAQFL
+936 RFGKMDDLSAQFL

-962 ILKLSNFN
+962 IIKLSNFN
-970 QNITLTYSDEK
+970 QNITLTYNDEK

-993 DILETLLKHLRAQIS
+993 DILETLLKYLRAQIS
-1008 LKQR
+1008 LKRR

>member
-23 DFKESELA
+23 DFKEAKLA

-40 NTKAILFPEFRA
+40 NIKAVLFPEFRA

-167 ESIKEFDPTTQMSL
+167 ESIKELDPTTQMSL

-193 LFSLDEPSYKDLK
+193 LFSLDESSYKDLK

-228 LGEKANDLLHA
+228 LGEKAQDLLSV

-245 PKALEEIQELA
+245 PRALEEIQELA

-261 DCERFKSL
+261 DDERFKFL
-269 KVLENAQGYEDL
+269 EVLENAQGYEDL

-295 SNHKITLLAPNKTI
+295 SHHKITLLAPNKTI
-309 LDNVLGTIKKS
+309 LDNAISALDAG
-320 NMDNVL
+320 
-326 GTIEKSNMECVIAP
+326 NMECVIAP
-340 FVLNFKTPDGIFI
+340 FVLNFKTPDRIFI

-372 ELNPGEW
+372 ELNAGEW

-385 GVGVFSQLV
+385 GVGVFSQLI

-406 EIAYLGEDK
+406 EIAYWGEDK

-435 VPVKDRLGK
+435 VPAKDRLGK

-461 AGKIIELAAERNL
+461 ASKIIELAAERNL
-474 ILGKKMDTH
+474 ILGKKMDVH

-508 ISKDLSSKRVMDRLL
+508 ISRDLSSHRVMDRLL

-546 FQSVLVVPTTLL
+546 FQSALVVPTTLL

-586 KNKLLKAVELGLI
+586 KNKLLKAVELGQVDALI
-599 DVLVGTHAI
+599 GTHAI
-608 LGAKFKNLGLVVVD
+608 LGAKFKNLGLMVVD

-664 SISSLKT
+664 GISSLKT

-734 HSQINANKSEEIMLE
+734 HSQINANESEEIMLE

-931 EEIED
+931 GEIED

-962 ILKLSNFN
+962 IIKLSNFN
-970 QNITLTYSDEK
+970 QNITITYSDEH

-1008 LKQR
+1008 LKRR

>member
-1 MIQSSLYRALNKG
+1 MIQSSLYKALNKG
-14 FDYQILACK
+14 FDYQILACR
-23 DFKESELA
+23 DFKESKLA

-40 NTKAILFPEFRA
+40 NIKAILFPEFRA

-58 RSFFEEFLQLLGG
+58 RSFFEEFLQLLGA

-76 QALENKQEAIII
+76 QALENKQEVIII

-131 LDLVEVEGEASF
+131 LELVEVEGEASF
-143 RGDIVDIYAPNSK
+143 RGDIVDIYIPNSK
-156 AYRLSFFDTEC
+156 AYRLSFFDAEC
-167 ESIKEFDPTTQMSL
+167 ESIKELDPTTQMSL

-245 PKALEEIQELA
+245 PRALEEIQELA

-261 DCERFKSL
+261 DCERFKLL

-309 LDNVLGTIKKS
+309 L
-320 NMDNVL
+320 DNVL

-435 VPVKDRLGK
+435 VPAKDRLGK

-474 ILGKKMDTH
+474 ILGKKMDVH

-492 HAGFEYTSD
+492 QAGFEYTSD

-508 ISKDLSSKRVMDRLL
+508 ISKDLSSHRMMDRLL

-546 FQSVLVVPTTLL
+546 FQSALVVPTTLL

-599 DVLVGTHAI
+599 DALVGTHAI

-664 SISSLKT
+664 GISSLKT

-718 KTKLENLIP
+718 KTKLEELIP

-734 HSQINANKSEEIMLE
+734 HSQINANESEEIMLE

-814 LNEQALKRL
+814 LSEQALKRL

-836 SIAYHDLE
+836 SVAYHDLE

-870 MLEDAIYELS
+870 MLEYAIYELS

-918 SLCENVDEVGQIH
+918 SLCENTDEVGQIH

-949 QIITLKILANQLG
+949 QIITLKILANQLD
-962 ILKLSNFN
+962 IIKLSNFN
-970 QNITLTYSDEK
+970 QNITITYGDEK

-1008 LKQR
+1008 LKRR

>member
-1 MIQSSLYRALNKG
+1 MIQSSLYGALNKG

-193 LFSLDEPSYKDLK
+193 LFSLNEQSYKDLK

-261 DCERFKSL
+261 DGERFKFL
-269 KVLENAQGYEDL
+269 KILENPQGYEDL
-281 EIHAHALEGFIALH
+281 EIHAHALESFIALH
-295 SNHKITLLAPNKTI
+295 SNRKITLLAPNKTI
-309 LDNVLGTIKKS
+309 LDNAISAL
-320 NMDNVL
+320 
-326 GTIEKSNMECVIAP
+326 EKSHIECVIAP

-372 ELNPGEW
+372 ELNAGEW

-449 LKAKVRTKLLEI
+449 LKAKVKTKLLEI

-546 FQSVLVVPTTLL
+546 FQSALVVPTTLL

-586 KNKLLKAVELGLI
+586 KNKLLKAVELGLV

-622 EEHKFGVKQKEALK
+622 EEHKFGVKQKESLK

-664 SISSLKT
+664 GISSLKI

-692 EIIYRELRRNGQI
+692 EIIHRELRRNGQI

-718 KTKLENLIP
+718 KTKLEDLIP

-749 FAKGNYQVLLCT
+749 FTKGNYQVLLCT

-776 IIDNAQNFGLADLHQ
+776 IIDNVQNFGLADLHQ

-865 ALYTR
+865 VLYTR

-889 VEIQLGVSAFLNPEL
+889 VEIQLSVSAFLNPEL

-918 SLCENVDEVGQIH
+918 SLCENTDEVGQIH

-962 ILKLSNFN
+962 IIKLSNFN
-970 QNITLTYSDEK
+970 QNITITYSDEK

-1008 LKQR
+1008 LKWH

>member
-40 NTKAILFPEFRA
+40 NTKAVLFPEFRA

-76 QALENKQEAIII
+76 QALENKQEVIII

-167 ESIKEFDPTTQMSL
+167 ESIKELDPTTQMSL

-193 LFSLDEPSYKDLK
+193 LFSLDESSYKDLK

-245 PKALEEIQELA
+245 PRALEEIQELA

-261 DCERFKSL
+261 DYERFKFL

-295 SNHKITLLAPNKTI
+295 SNRKITLLAPNKTI
-309 LDNVLGTIKKS
+309 LDNAISAL
-320 NMDNVL
+320 
-326 GTIEKSNMECVIAP
+326 EKSSMECVIAP

-429 VAQSDS
+429 VAQNDS
-435 VPVKDRLGK
+435 VPIKDRLGK

-508 ISKDLSSKRVMDRLL
+508 ISKDLSSRRVMDRLL

-546 FQSVLVVPTTLL
+546 FQSALVVPTTLL

-586 KNKLLKAVELGLI
+586 KNKLLKAVELGLV

-664 SISSLKT
+664 GISSLKT

-692 EIIYRELRRNGQI
+692 EIIHRELRRNGQI

-734 HSQINANKSEEIMLE
+734 HSQINANESEEIMLE

-776 IIDNAQNFGLADLHQ
+776 IIDNVQNFGLADLHQ

-836 SIAYHDLE
+836 SVAYHDLE

-962 ILKLSNFN
+962 IIKLSNFN
-970 QNITLTYSDEK
+970 QNITITYGDEK

-1008 LKQR
+1008 LKRR

>member
-1 MIQSSLYRALNKG
+1 MIQSSLYGALNKG

-143 RGDIVDIYAPNSK
+143 RGDIVDIYVPNSK

-193 LFSLDEPSYKDLK
+193 LFGLNEQSYKDLK

-261 DCERFKSL
+261 DGERFKFL
-269 KVLENAQGYEDL
+269 KVLENPQGYEDL
-281 EIHAHALEGFIALH
+281 EIHAHALESFIALH
-295 SNHKITLLAPNKTI
+295 SNRKITLLAPNKTI
-309 LDNVLGTIKKS
+309 LDNAIS
-320 NMDNVL
+320 AF
-326 GTIEKSNMECVIAP
+326 EKSHIECVIAP
-340 FVLNFKTPDGIFI
+340 FVLNFKAPDGIFI

-372 ELNPGEW
+372 ELNAGEW

-435 VPVKDRLGK
+435 VPIKDRLGK

-449 LKAKVRTKLLEI
+449 LKAKVKTKLLEI

-483 LAELEVFKS
+483 LAELEIFKS

-508 ISKDLSSKRVMDRLL
+508 ILKDLSSHRVMDRLL

-546 FQSVLVVPTTLL
+546 FQSALVVPTTLL

-608 LGAKFKNLGLVVVD
+608 FCTKFKNLGLVVVD

-664 SISSLKT
+664 GISSLKI

-692 EIIYRELRRNGQI
+692 EIIHRELRRNGQI

-712 ASISKV
+712 ASISKI
-718 KTKLENLIP
+718 KTKLEDLIP

-734 HSQINANKSEEIMLE
+734 HSQINANESEETMLE

-889 VEIQLGVSAFLNPEL
+889 VEIQLSVSAFLNPEL
-904 IASDSLRLDLYRRL
+904 IGSDSLRLDLYRRL
-918 SLCENVDEVGQIH
+918 SLCENIDEMGQIH

-962 ILKLSNFN
+962 IIKLSNFN
-970 QNITLTYSDEK
+970 QNITITYSDEK

-1008 LKQR
+1008 LKRH

>member
-1 MIQSSLYRALNKG
+1 MIQSSLYRALNKD

-193 LFSLDEPSYKDLK
+193 LFSLNEQSYKDLR

-245 PKALEEIQELA
+245 PKALEEIQELT

-261 DCERFKSL
+261 DGERFKFL
-269 KVLENAQGYEDL
+269 KVLESPQGYEDL
-281 EIHAHALEGFIALH
+281 EIHAHALESFIALH
-295 SNHKITLLAPNKTI
+295 SNRKITLLSPNKTI
-309 LDNVLGTIKKS
+309 LDNAISVL
-320 NMDNVL
+320 
-326 GTIEKSNMECVIAP
+326 EKSHIECVIAP
-340 FVLNFKTPDGIFI
+340 FVLNFKTPDRIFI

-372 ELNPGEW
+372 ELNAGEW

-435 VPVKDRLGK
+435 VPIKDRLGK

-449 LKAKVRTKLLEI
+449 LKAKVKTKLLEI

-483 LAELEVFKS
+483 LAELEIFKS

-546 FQSVLVVPTTLL
+546 FQSALVVPTTLL

-586 KNKLLKAVELGLI
+586 KNKLLKAVGLGLI

-636 ELSKSVHFLSMSATP
+636 KLSKSVHFLSMSATP

-664 SISSLKT
+664 GISSLKI

-692 EIIYRELRRNGQI
+692 EIIHRELRRNGQI

-718 KTKLENLIP
+718 KTKLEDLIP

-734 HSQINANKSEEIMLE
+734 HSQINAHESEEIMLE

-889 VEIQLGVSAFLNPEL
+889 VEIQLSVSAFLNPEL

-918 SLCENVDEVGQIH
+918 SLCENTDEVGQIH

-962 ILKLSNFN
+962 IIKLSNFN
-970 QNITLTYSDEK
+970 QNITITYSDEK

-993 DILETLLKHLRAQIS
+993 DILETLLKHLRAQIP
-1008 LKQR
+1008 LKRH

>member
-1 MIQSSLYRALNKG
+1 MIQPSLYRALNKG

-23 DFKESELA
+23 DFKESKLA

-40 NTKAILFPEFRA
+40 NIKAVLFPEFRA

-58 RSFFEEFLQLLGG
+58 RSFFEEFLQLLGC

-76 QALENKQEAIII
+76 QALENKQETIII
-88 APISALLHPL
+88 APISTLLHPL

-228 LGEKANDLLHA
+228 LGEKAQDLLSV
-239 YKSVIS
+239 YKSIIS
-245 PKALEEIQELA
+245 PRALEEIQELA

-261 DCERFKSL
+261 DDERFKFL

-281 EIHAHALEGFIALH
+281 EIHAHALESFIALH
-295 SNHKITLLAPNKTI
+295 SNRKITLLAPNKTI
-309 LDNVLGTIKKS
+309 LDNAISAL
-320 NMDNVL
+320 
-326 GTIEKSNMECVIAP
+326 EKSHIECVIAP

-372 ELNPGEW
+372 ELSAGEW

-406 EIAYLGEDK
+406 EIAYFGEDK

-429 VAQSDS
+429 VAQNDS
-435 VPVKDRLGK
+435 VPTKDRLGK

-449 LKAKVRTKLLEI
+449 LKAKVKTKLLEI
-461 AGKIIELAAERNL
+461 ASKIIELAAERNL

-546 FQSVLVVPTTLL
+546 FQSALVVPTTLL

-599 DVLVGTHAI
+599 DVLVSTHAI
-608 LGAKFKNLGLVVVD
+608 FCAKFKNLGLVVVD

-664 SISSLKT
+664 GISSLKI

-692 EIIYRELRRNGQI
+692 EIIHRELRRNGQI

-718 KTKLENLIP
+718 KTKLEDLIP

-734 HSQINANKSEEIMLE
+734 HSQINAHESEETMLE

-889 VEIQLGVSAFLNPEL
+889 VEIQLSVSAFLSPEL
-904 IASDSLRLDLYRRL
+904 IVSDSLRLDLYRRL
-918 SLCENVDEVGQIH
+918 SLCENTDEVGQIH

-949 QIITLKILANQLG
+949 QIITLKTLANQLG
-962 ILKLSNFN
+962 IIKLSNFN
-970 QNITLTYSDEK
+970 QNITITYSDEK

-1008 LKQR
+1008 LKRH

>member
-1 MIQSSLYRALNKG
+1 MIQSSLYGALNKG

-23 DFKESELA
+23 NFKESELA

-156 AYRLSFFDTEC
+156 AYRLSFFDMEC

-193 LFSLDEPSYKDLK
+193 LFSLNEQSYKDLK

-245 PKALEEIQELA
+245 PRALEEIQELA

-261 DCERFKSL
+261 DGERFKFL
-269 KVLENAQGYEDL
+269 KVLENPQGYEDL
-281 EIHAHALEGFIALH
+281 EIHAHALESFIALH
-295 SNHKITLLAPNKTI
+295 SNRKITLLAPNKTI
-309 LDNVLGTIKKS
+309 LDNAISAL
-320 NMDNVL
+320 
-326 GTIEKSNMECVIAP
+326 EKSHIECVIAP

-372 ELNPGEW
+372 ELNAGEW

-406 EIAYLGEDK
+406 EIAYWGEDK

-435 VPVKDRLGK
+435 VPTKDRLGK

-449 LKAKVRTKLLEI
+449 LKAKVKTKLLEI
-461 AGKIIELAAERNL
+461 ASKIIELAAERNL

-483 LAELEVFKS
+483 LAELEIFKS

-508 ISKDLSSKRVMDRLL
+508 ISKDLSSNRVMDRLL

-546 FQSVLVVPTTLL
+546 FQSALVVPTTLL

-608 LGAKFKNLGLVVVD
+608 FCAKFKNLGLVVVD

-664 SISSLKT
+664 GISSLKI

-692 EIIYRELRRNGQI
+692 EIIHRELRRNGQI

-734 HSQINANKSEEIMLE
+734 HSQINAHESEEIMLE

-776 IIDNAQNFGLADLHQ
+776 IIDNVQNFGLADLHQ

-889 VEIQLGVSAFLNPEL
+889 VEIQLSVSAFLNPEL

-918 SLCENVDEVGQIH
+918 SLCENTDEVGQIH

-962 ILKLSNFN
+962 IIKLSNFN
-970 QNITLTYSDEK
+970 QNITITYSDEK
-981 KESLKAPSKDDN
+981 KENLKAPSKDDN

-1008 LKQR
+1008 LKRH

>member
-1 MIQSSLYRALNKG
+1 MIQSSLYKALNEG

-31 KEVISYFKP
+31 KEVISYVKP
-40 NTKAILFPEFRA
+40 NTKAVLFPEFRA

-58 RSFFEEFLQLLGG
+58 RSFFEEFLQLLGA

-76 QALENKQEAIII
+76 QALENKQETIII

-143 RGDIVDIYAPNSK
+143 RGDIVDIYIPNSK
-156 AYRLSFFDTEC
+156 AYRLSFFDAEC
-167 ESIKEFDPTTQMSL
+167 ESIKELDPATQMSL

-228 LGEKANDLLHA
+228 LGEKANDLLHT
-239 YKSVIS
+239 YKSIIS

-261 DCERFKSL
+261 DDERFKFL

-309 LDNVLGTIKKS
+309 LDNAVSALDT
-320 NMDNVL
+320 
-326 GTIEKSNMECVIAP
+326 SNMECVIAP
-340 FVLNFKTPDGIFI
+340 FVLNFKTPDRIFI

-372 ELNPGEW
+372 ELNAGEW

-385 GVGVFSQLV
+385 GVGVFSQLI

-474 ILGKKMDTH
+474 ILGKKMDVH

-508 ISKDLSSKRVMDRLL
+508 ISRDLSSHRVMDRLL

-546 FQSVLVVPTTLL
+546 FQSALVVPTTLL
-558 AHQHFETLRARFENF
+558 AHQHFETLRVRFEKF
-573 GVKVARLDRYASE
+573 GVKVARLDRYIKTSE
-586 KNKLLKAVELGLI
+586 KSKLLKAVELGLVDALI
-599 DVLVGTHAI
+599 GTHAI

-664 SISSLKT
+664 GISSLKT

-692 EIIYRELRRNGQI
+692 EIIHRELRRNGQI

-718 KTKLENLIP
+718 KTKLEELIP

-734 HSQINANKSEEIMLE
+734 HSQINANESEEIMLE

-803 FCYFLIEDQKS
+803 FCYFLIEDQKN

-970 QNITLTYSDEK
+970 QNITLTYNDEH

-1008 LKQR
+1008 LKRR

>member
-23 DFKESELA
+23 DFKEAKLA
-31 KEVISYFKP
+31 KEVINYFKP
-40 NTKAILFPEFRA
+40 NIKAVLFPEFRA

-76 QALENKQEAIII
+76 QALENKQETIII

-143 RGDIVDIYAPNSK
+143 RGDIVDIYVPNSK
-156 AYRLSFFDTEC
+156 AYRLSFFDAEC
-167 ESIKEFDPTTQMSL
+167 ESIKELDPTTQMSL

-193 LFSLDEPSYKDLK
+193 LFSLDEPSYKNLK

-228 LGEKANDLLHA
+228 LGEKAQDLLSV

-245 PKALEEIQELA
+245 PRALEEIQELA

-261 DCERFKSL
+261 DYERFKFL

-309 LDNVLGTIKKS
+309 LDNVLGTI
-320 NMDNVL
+320 
-326 GTIEKSNMECVIAP
+326 EKSSMECVIAP

-372 ELNPGEW
+372 ELNAGEW

-435 VPVKDRLGK
+435 VPAKDRLGK

-461 AGKIIELAAERNL
+461 ASKIIELAAERNL
-474 ILGKKMDTH
+474 ILGKKMDVH

-546 FQSVLVVPTTLL
+546 FQSALVVPTTLL

-573 GVKVARLDRYASE
+573 GVRVARLDRYASE
-586 KNKLLKAVELGLI
+586 KNKLLKAVELGLV

-664 SISSLKT
+664 GISSLKT

-734 HSQINANKSEEIMLE
+734 HSQINANESEEIMLE

-962 ILKLSNFN
+962 IIKLSNFN

-993 DILETLLKHLRAQIS
+993 DILETLLKHLCTQIS
-1008 LKQR
+1008 LKRR

>member
-76 QALENKQEAIII
+76 QALENKQETIII

-167 ESIKEFDPTTQMSL
+167 ESIKELDPTTQMSL

-193 LFSLDEPSYKDLK
+193 LFSLDESSYKDLK

-261 DCERFKSL
+261 DGERFKSL
-269 KVLENAQGYEDL
+269 KVLENPQGYEDL
-281 EIHAHALEGFIALH
+281 EIHVHALEGFIALH
-295 SNHKITLLAPNKTI
+295 SHHKITLLAPNKTI
-309 LDNVLGTIKKS
+309 LDNVLGTI
-320 NMDNVL
+320 
-326 GTIEKSNMECVIAP
+326 EKSSMECVIAP

-372 ELNPGEW
+372 ELNAGEW

-435 VPVKDRLGK
+435 VPAKDRLGK

-461 AGKIIELAAERNL
+461 ASKIIELAAERNL
-474 ILGKKMDTH
+474 ILGKKMDVH

-508 ISKDLSSKRVMDRLL
+508 ISKDLSSHRVMDRLL

-546 FQSVLVVPTTLL
+546 FQSALVVPTTLL

-586 KNKLLKAVELGLI
+586 KNKLLKAVELGLV

-664 SISSLKT
+664 GISSLKT

-718 KTKLENLIP
+718 KTKLEDLIP

-734 HSQINANKSEEIMLE
+734 HSQINANESEEIMLE

-836 SIAYHDLE
+836 SVAYHDLE

-870 MLEDAIYELS
+870 MLENAIYELS

-918 SLCENVDEVGQIH
+918 SLCENTDEVGQIH

-936 RFGKIDDLSAQFL
+936 RFGKIDDLSTQFL

-962 ILKLSNFN
+962 IIKLSNFN
-970 QNITLTYSDEK
+970 QNITITYSDEH

-993 DILETLLKHLRAQIS
+993 DILETLLKHLRDQIS
-1008 LKQR
+1008 LKRR

>member
-40 NTKAILFPEFRA
+40 NIKAILFPEFRA

-76 QALENKQEAIII
+76 QALENKQETIII

-98 PKKELL
+98 PRKELL

-167 ESIKEFDPTTQMSL
+167 ESIKELDPTTQMSL

-228 LGEKANDLLHA
+228 LGEKAQDLLSV
-239 YKSVIS
+239 YKSIIS
-245 PKALEEIQELA
+245 PRALEEIQELA

-261 DCERFKSL
+261 DDERFKFL

-309 LDNVLGTIKKS
+309 LDNVLGTI
-320 NMDNVL
+320 
-326 GTIEKSNMECVIAP
+326 EKSSMECVIAP
-340 FVLNFKTPDGIFI
+340 FVLNFKTPDRIFI

-461 AGKIIELAAERNL
+461 ASKIIELAAERNL
-474 ILGKKMDTH
+474 ILGKKMDVH

-492 HAGFEYTSD
+492 HAGFEYTND

-508 ISKDLSSKRVMDRLL
+508 ISKDLSSHRVMDRLL

-546 FQSVLVVPTTLL
+546 FQSALVVPTTLL

-573 GVKVARLDRYASE
+573 GVKVARLDRYVSE
-586 KNKLLKAVELGLI
+586 KNKLLKAVELGQVDALI
-599 DVLVGTHAI
+599 GTHAI
-608 LGAKFKNLGLVVVD
+608 LGAKFKNLGLMVVD

-664 SISSLKT
+664 GISSLKT
-671 PPTDRKPSRTFLKEK
+671 PPTDRKPNRTFLKEK

-734 HSQINANKSEEIMLE
+734 HSQINANESEEIMLE

-962 ILKLSNFN
+962 IIKLSNFN
-970 QNITLTYSDEK
+970 QNITLTYSDEH

-1008 LKQR
+1008 LKRR

>member
-1 MIQSSLYRALNKG
+1 MIQSSLYKALNEG

-23 DFKESELA
+23 DFKESKLA

-40 NTKAILFPEFRA
+40 NTKAVLFPEFRA

-71 LREFY
+71 LMEFY
-76 QALENKQEAIII
+76 QALENKQEVIII

-143 RGDIVDIYAPNSK
+143 RGDIVDIYVPNSK
-156 AYRLSFFDTEC
+156 AYRLSFFDMEC
-167 ESIKEFDPTTQMSL
+167 ESIKELDPTTQMSL
-181 KEDLLEIEIPPT
+181 KEELLEIEIPPT

-261 DCERFKSL
+261 DYERFKFL
-269 KVLENAQGYEDL
+269 EVLENAQGYEDL

-295 SNHKITLLAPNKTI
+295 SNRKITLLAPNKTI
-309 LDNVLGTIKKS
+309 LDNAISALDAG
-320 NMDNVL
+320 
-326 GTIEKSNMECVIAP
+326 NMECVIAP

-449 LKAKVRTKLLEI
+449 LKAKVRAKLLEI
-461 AGKIIELAAERNL
+461 ASKIIELAAERNL
-474 ILGKKMDTH
+474 ILGKKMDVH

-508 ISKDLSSKRVMDRLL
+508 ISRDLSSHRVMDRLL

-546 FQSVLVVPTTLL
+546 FQSALVVPTTLL
-558 AHQHFETLRARFENF
+558 AHQHFETLRVRFENF

-586 KNKLLKAVELGLI
+586 KNKLLKAVELGQVDALI
-599 DVLVGTHAI
+599 GTHAI

-664 SISSLKT
+664 GISSLKT

-718 KTKLENLIP
+718 KTKLEDLIP

-962 ILKLSNFN
+962 IIKLSNFN

-1008 LKQR
+1008 LKRR

>member
-23 DFKESELA
+23 DFKESKLA

-40 NTKAILFPEFRA
+40 NTKAVLFPEFRA

-76 QALENKQEAIII
+76 QALENKQETIII

-193 LFSLDEPSYKDLK
+193 LFSLDEPSYKNLK

-245 PKALEEIQELA
+245 PRALEEIQELA

-261 DCERFKSL
+261 DYERFKFL

-309 LDNVLGTIKKS
+309 LDNAISTL
-320 NMDNVL
+320 
-326 GTIEKSNMECVIAP
+326 EKSNIQCVIAP

-435 VPVKDRLGK
+435 VPAKDRLGK

-474 ILGKKMDTH
+474 ILGKKMDVH

-586 KNKLLKAVELGLI
+586 KNKLLKAVELGQVDALI
-599 DVLVGTHAI
+599 GTHAI

-664 SISSLKT
+664 GISSLKI

-692 EIIYRELRRNGQI
+692 EIIHRELRRNGQI

-734 HSQINANKSEEIMLE
+734 HSQINANESEEIMLE

-814 LNEQALKRL
+814 LNEQAIKRL

-918 SLCENVDEVGQIH
+918 SLCENTDEVGQIH

-962 ILKLSNFN
+962 IIKLSNFN
-970 QNITLTYSDEK
+970 QNITITYSDEK

-1008 LKQR
+1008 LKRR

>member
-156 AYRLSFFDTEC
+156 AYRLSFFDMEC

-181 KEDLLEIEIPPT
+181 KEDLLEVEIPPT
-193 LFSLDEPSYKDLK
+193 LFSLNEPSYKDLK

-245 PKALEEIQELA
+245 PRALEEIQELA

-261 DCERFKSL
+261 DGERFKLL
-269 KVLENAQGYEDL
+269 KVLENPQGYEDL
-281 EIHAHALEGFIALH
+281 EIHVHALESFIALH
-295 SNHKITLLAPNKTI
+295 SNRKITLLAPNKTI
-309 LDNVLGTIKKS
+309 LDNAISAL
-320 NMDNVL
+320 
-326 GTIEKSNMECVIAP
+326 EKSHIECVIAP

-372 ELNPGEW
+372 ELNAGEW

-429 VAQSDS
+429 VVQSDS

-449 LKAKVRTKLLEI
+449 LKAKVRAKLLEI
-461 AGKIIELAAERNL
+461 ASKIIELAAERNL
-474 ILGKKMDTH
+474 ILGKKMDVH
-483 LAELEVFKS
+483 LAELEVFKT

-546 FQSVLVVPTTLL
+546 FQSTLVVPTTLL

-608 LGAKFKNLGLVVVD
+608 FCAKFKNLGLVVVD

-664 SISSLKT
+664 GISSLKI

-692 EIIYRELRRNGQI
+692 EIIHRELRRNGQI

-718 KTKLENLIP
+718 KTKLEDLIP

-734 HSQINANKSEEIMLE
+734 HSQISAHESEEIMLE

-889 VEIQLGVSAFLNPEL
+889 VEIQLSVSAFLNPEL

-918 SLCENVDEVGQIH
+918 SLCENTDEVGQIH

-962 ILKLSNFN
+962 IIKLSNFN
-970 QNITLTYSDEK
+970 QNITITYSDEK

-993 DILETLLKHLRAQIS
+993 DILETLLKHLRAQIP
-1008 LKQR
+1008 LKRH

>member
-14 FDYQILACK
+14 FDYQILTCK

-76 QALENKQEAIII
+76 QALENKQETIII

-167 ESIKEFDPTTQMSL
+167 ESIKELDPTTQMSL

-193 LFSLDEPSYKDLK
+193 LFSLDESSYKDLK

-245 PKALEEIQELA
+245 PRALEEIQELA

-261 DCERFKSL
+261 DGERFKSL

-295 SNHKITLLAPNKTI
+295 SHHKITLLAPNKTI
-309 LDNVLGTIKKS
+309 LDNAISAL
-320 NMDNVL
+320 
-326 GTIEKSNMECVIAP
+326 EKSSMECVIAP
-340 FVLNFKTPDGIFI
+340 FVLNFKTPDRIFI
-353 SLNSFERKKKR
+353 SLNSFERKKKHR
-364 QKSKLALN
+364 KSKLALN

-385 GVGVFSQLV
+385 GVGVFSQLI

-449 LKAKVRTKLLEI
+449 LKAKVRAKLLEI

-492 HAGFEYTSD
+492 HAGFEYTND

-508 ISKDLSSKRVMDRLL
+508 ISRDLSSHRVMDRLL

-546 FQSVLVVPTTLL
+546 FQSALVVPTTLL

-573 GVKVARLDRYASE
+573 GVKVARLDRYIKTSE
-586 KNKLLKAVELGLI
+586 KSKLLKAVELGLVDALI
-599 DVLVGTHAI
+599 GTHAI

-664 SISSLKT
+664 GISSLKT

-718 KTKLENLIP
+718 KTKLEGLIP

-803 FCYFLIEDQKS
+803 FCYFLIEDQKN

-962 ILKLSNFN
+962 IIKLSNFN
-970 QNITLTYSDEK
+970 QNITLTYSDEH

-1008 LKQR
+1008 LKRR

>member
-1 MIQSSLYRALNKG
+1 MIQSSLYGALNKG

-40 NTKAILFPEFRA
+40 NIKAILFPEFRA

-131 LDLVEVEGEASF
+131 LDSVEVEGEASF

-156 AYRLSFFDTEC
+156 AYRLSFFDMEC

-193 LFSLDEPSYKDLK
+193 LFSLNEQSYKDLK

-261 DCERFKSL
+261 DGERFKFL

-295 SNHKITLLAPNKTI
+295 SHHKITLLAPNKTI
-309 LDNVLGTIKKS
+309 LDNVLGTI
-320 NMDNVL
+320 
-326 GTIEKSNMECVIAP
+326 EKSSIQCVIAP

-372 ELNPGEW
+372 ELNAGEW

-435 VPVKDRLGK
+435 VPTKDRLGK

-449 LKAKVRTKLLEI
+449 LKAKVKTKLLEI
-461 AGKIIELAAERNL
+461 ASKIIELAAERNL
-474 ILGKKMDTH
+474 ILGKKMDVY

-508 ISKDLSSKRVMDRLL
+508 ISKDLSSHKVMDRLL

-546 FQSVLVVPTTLL
+546 FQSALVVPTTLL

-608 LGAKFKNLGLVVVD
+608 FCAKFKNLGLVVVD

-664 SISSLKT
+664 GISSLKI

-692 EIIYRELRRNGQI
+692 EIIHRELRRNGQI

-718 KTKLENLIP
+718 KTKLEDLIP

-734 HSQINANKSEEIMLE
+734 HSQINAHESEETMLE

-889 VEIQLGVSAFLNPEL
+889 VEIQLSVSAFLNPEL
-904 IASDSLRLDLYRRL
+904 IGSDNLRLDLYRRL
-918 SLCENVDEVGQIH
+918 SLCENTDEVGQIH

-962 ILKLSNFN
+962 IIKLSNFN
-970 QNITLTYSDEK
+970 QNITITYSGEK

-1008 LKQR
+1008 LKRR

>member
-1 MIQSSLYRALNKG
+1 
-14 FDYQILACK
+14 
-23 DFKESELA
+23 
-31 KEVISYFKP
+31 
-40 NTKAILFPEFRA
+40 
-52 KKNDDL
+52 
-58 RSFFEEFLQLLGG
+58 
-71 LREFY
+71 
-76 QALENKQEAIII
+76 
-88 APISALLHPL
+88 
-98 PKKELL
+98 
-104 ESFKITLLEKY
+104 
-115 NLKDLKDK
+115 
-123 LFYYGYEI
+123 
-131 LDLVEVEGEASF
+131 
-143 RGDIVDIYAPNSK
+143 
-156 AYRLSFFDTEC
+156 
-167 ESIKEFDPTTQMSL
+167 
-181 KEDLLEIEIPPT
+181 
-193 LFSLDEPSYKDLK
+193 
-206 TKVEQSPLNSFSKD
+206 
-220 LTSFGLWF
+220 
-228 LGEKANDLLHA
+228 
-239 YKSVIS
+239 
-245 PKALEEIQELA
+245 
-256 SLNEL
+256 
-261 DCERFKSL
+261 
-269 KVLENAQGYEDL
+269 
-281 EIHAHALEGFIALH
+281 
-295 SNHKITLLAPNKTI
+295 
-309 LDNVLGTIKKS
+309 
-320 NMDNVL
+320 
-326 GTIEKSNMECVIAP
+326 
-340 FVLNFKTPDGIFI
+340 
-353 SLNSFERKKKR
+353 
-364 QKSKLALN
+364 
-372 ELNPGEW
+372 
-379 VVHDDY
+379 
-385 GVGVFSQLV
+385 
-394 QHSVLGSKRDFL
+394 
-406 EIAYLGEDK
+406 
-415 LLLPVENLHLIARY
+415 
-429 VAQSDS
+429 
-435 VPVKDRLGK
+435 
-444 GSFLK
+444 
-449 LKAKVRTKLLEI
+449 
-461 AGKIIELAAERNL
+461 
-474 ILGKKMDTH
+474 
-483 LAELEVFKS
+483 
-492 HAGFEYTSD
+492 
-501 QEKAIAE
+501 
-508 ISKDLSSKRVMDRLL
+508 L

-546 FQSVLVVPTTLL
+546 FQSALVVPTTLL

-586 KNKLLKAVELGLI
+586 KNKLLKAVELGQV
-599 DVLVGTHAI
+599 DVLVGTHAV

-664 SISSLKT
+664 GISSLKT

-734 HSQINANKSEEIMLE
+734 HSQINANESEEIMLE

-836 SIAYHDLE
+836 SVAYHDLE

-918 SLCENVDEVGQIH
+918 SLCENTDEVGQIH

-962 ILKLSNFN
+962 IIKLSNFN
-970 QNITLTYSDEK
+970 QNITLTYSDEH

-1008 LKQR
+1008 LKRR

>member
-1 MIQSSLYRALNKG
+1 MIQSSLYGALNKG

-156 AYRLSFFDTEC
+156 AYRLSFFDMEC

-181 KEDLLEIEIPPT
+181 KEDLLEVEIPPT
-193 LFSLDEPSYKDLK
+193 LFSLNEQSYKDLK

-261 DCERFKSL
+261 DNERFKFL
-269 KVLENAQGYEDL
+269 KVLENPQGYEDL
-281 EIHAHALEGFIALH
+281 EIHAHALESFIALH
-295 SNHKITLLAPNKTI
+295 SNRKITLLAPNKTI
-309 LDNVLGTIKKS
+309 LDNAISAL
-320 NMDNVL
+320 
-326 GTIEKSNMECVIAP
+326 EKSHIECVIAP

-394 QHSVLGSKRDFL
+394 QHSVLGSKKDFL

-435 VPVKDRLGK
+435 VPTKDRLGK

-449 LKAKVRTKLLEI
+449 LKAKVKTKLLEI

-508 ISKDLSSKRVMDRLL
+508 ILKDLSSKRVMDRLL

-546 FQSVLVVPTTLL
+546 FQSTLVVPTTLL
-558 AHQHFETLRARFENF
+558 AHQHFETLRVRFENF
-573 GVKVARLDRYASE
+573 GVKAARLDRYASE

-664 SISSLKT
+664 GISSLKI

-692 EIIYRELRRNGQI
+692 EIIHRELRRNGQI

-718 KTKLENLIP
+718 KTKLEDLIP

-734 HSQINANKSEEIMLE
+734 HSQISAHESEETMLE

-889 VEIQLGVSAFLNPEL
+889 VEIQLSVSAFLNPEL

-918 SLCENVDEVGQIH
+918 SLCENTDEVGQIH

-962 ILKLSNFN
+962 IIKLSNFN
-970 QNITLTYSDEK
+970 QNITITYGDEK

-1008 LKQR
+1008 LKRH